1 MPVKWTYV
9 EYKGWRGKCKEDWC
23 FDVGMTLCHFV
34 GRAIIN
40 VEVPQIAGSEIRND
54 KLFQVTWG
62 LE

>member
-9 EYKGWRGKCKEDWC
+9 EYKGWRGKCKEDWR
-23 FDVGMTLCHFV
+23 FDLGMTSCRFV
-34 GRAIIN
+34 GHAIIN
-40 VEVPQIAGSEIRND
+40 VLMLQIAGSEIRND